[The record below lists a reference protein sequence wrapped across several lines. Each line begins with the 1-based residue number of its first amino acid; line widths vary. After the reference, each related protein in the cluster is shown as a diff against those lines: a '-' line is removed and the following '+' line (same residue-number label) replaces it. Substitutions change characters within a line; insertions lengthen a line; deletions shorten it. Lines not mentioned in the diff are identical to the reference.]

1 MELDRRFVKSWSR
14 AKLGINGPINER
26 NVCACIGIEVD
37 EPTVGT
43 NFDKLRLFNDG
54 ADTPYF
60 TEVSSKIVVVGRI
73 EISSSREN
81 RTLLAAALRRKMI

>member
-26 NVCACIGIEVD
+26 NICACIGVKID
-37 EPTVGT
+37 EPTVGM

-60 TEVSSKIVVVGRI
+60 TKVSSKIVVIR
-73 EISSSREN
+73 
-81 RTLLAAALRRKMI
+81 